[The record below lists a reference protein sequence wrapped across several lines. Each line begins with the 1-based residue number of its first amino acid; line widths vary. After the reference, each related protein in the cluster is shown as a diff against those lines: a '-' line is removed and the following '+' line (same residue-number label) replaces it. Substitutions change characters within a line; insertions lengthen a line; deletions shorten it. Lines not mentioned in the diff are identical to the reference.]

1 MTEQLNGGRQQTRP
15 QRRGTVFGWILV
27 GGCVLSGVPDGVG
40 NGGRPH
46 CPFEPGY
53 RPAYP
58 CVPSFPRTGVARDC
72 QAGGCSCVYAPP
84 HAQTHARPTPRSNK
98 TLTTGKTYKDWNT
111 GCTILISGMR
121 GEWDLNFIL
130 KGDRRREIVAD
141 VFLPR
146 TEARERVRGQLHKT
160 FIDTGELY
168 IHQYYSWGSRRW
180 PDGDFRIR
188 IRLDGKI
195 STFTWSTPRRMGGD
209 FNIFVDCG

>member
-27 GGCVLSGVPDGVG
+27 GGCVCLAFLTVLVTAGALIVLSNPVTVQ
-40 NGGRPH
+40 RIRASL
-46 CPFEPGY
+46 PFLEPVLPVTA
-53 RPAYP
+53 RPAA
-58 CVPSFPRTGVARDC
+58 VPVYTPRPTRR
-72 QAGGCSCVYAPP
+72 PTP
-84 HAQTHARPTPRSNK
+84 RPTPRSNK